1 MEIAEFVR
9 QIEQQVKE
17 QDALYH
23 SIAAAFGLSD
33 TAMWILY
40 HCSEANAEITQQEL
54 CRQSFFAK
62 QTVNTAINRLME
74 GGLVELLPIPGT
86 RNHKRIHLTDAGRA
100 LAARTTER
108 VKAAEHAAYGR
119 LGEAELQV
127 YLETTRRLTACL
139 REEFEKTIREAR

>member
-9 QIEQQVKE
+9 QIDQQMKE

-23 SIAAAFGLSD
+23 SVAAAFGLSD
-33 TAMWILY
+33 TVMWILY
-40 HCSEANAEITQQEL
+40 HCAESNAEITQQEL

-62 QTVNTAINRLME
+62 QTVNTAVN
-74 GGLVELLPIPGT
+74 GLIKSGFVELTPIPGT

-108 VKAAEHAAYGR
+108 VKAAERAAYAQ
-119 LGEAELQV
+119 LDEAEMRA
-127 YLETTRRLTACL
+127 YLRTTERLTAGL
-139 REEFEKTIREAR
+139 RAEFEKTILEER